1 MSLPEADARGRI
13 LDAAERAFAE
23 HGMAGARV
31 ATIAEDAGVNKAMLY
46 YYFGNKED
54 LYEAVVE
61 RVFGQ
66 IMERA
71 RLSGALDPQ
80 AGVESLAAFIEGYA
94 TVIDAHPAFVRLVL
108 RGVLDHGDVMYEKLL
123 PRISQVVP
131 IVAGKIA
138 RAQSEGF
145 LNPALEPAMVP
156 PALIAPIIFFSI
168 AHPLLSQ
175 VTGSP
180 VAELKE
186 RWRDHLRSL
195 SMLGL
200 VARKEAP

>member
-1 MSLPEADARGRI
+1 MKTANVR
-13 LDAAERAFAE
+13 ERLFRTALKAFAE
-23 HGMAGARV
+23 HGYAEVSVDEIVKAARS
-31 ATIAEDAGVNKAMLY
+31 TKPMLY
-46 YYFGNKED
+46 YYFGNKEE

-80 AGVESLAAFIEGYA
+80 AGFESLAGFIEGYA

-108 RGVLDHGDVMYEKLL
+108 RGVLDHGDVVYDKLL
-123 PRISQVVP
+123 PRIAQVVP
-131 IVAGKIA
+131 FVAGKIA
-138 RAQSEGF
+138 KAQADGL

-175 VTGSP
+175 VTGIP